1 MSILRV
7 LSTVLWVVVFLLLLL
22 LALKNADPVTVNFYF
37 GQAWQG
43 PLILVVLAA
52 FALGALSGLAACV
65 PAFIRRRREIAGLK
79 KELRLRPAGPA
90 EREQPAAPGDVAPPP
105 L

>member
-1 MSILRV
+1 MAILRV
-7 LSTVLWVVVFLLLLL
+7 LSTVTWVVVFLLLLL
-22 LALKNADPVTVNFYF
+22 LALKNADHVTVRFYL
-37 GQAWQG
+37 GHEWQG

-52 FALGALSGLAACV
+52 FALGALAGLAACV

-90 EREQPAAPGDVAPPP
+90 ERDRQASPGEAIAPP

>member
-1 MSILRV
+1 MAILRV
-7 LSTVLWVVVFLLLLL
+7 LSAVTWVVVFLLLLL
-22 LALKNADPVTVNFYF
+22 LALKNADPVTVRFYL
-37 GQAWQG
+37 GQEWQG

-52 FALGALSGLAACV
+52 FALGVLFGLAACV
-65 PAFIRRRREIAGLK
+65 PAFIRRQREIAGLK

-90 EREQPAAPGDVAPPP
+90 DSDQPALPGEAAPPP